1 MGSYFQL
8 YLLPALVCI
17 LVCVEGQMSYVL
29 DHRVAR
35 GENQTCNG
43 PLLFLVDCANS
54 WWSETFLFWKV
65 EPGGDLLV

>member
-1 MGSYFQL
+1 MGSFCQL
-8 YLLPALVCI
+8 SLLPALVCI

-29 DHRVAR
+29 DHRVAG

-54 WWSETFLFWKV
+54 W
-65 EPGGDLLV
+65 